1 MDSTCSPFCCNSLQ
15 QHPSLPKIC
24 NRLYPTAFQYTA
36 KTSAVCLP
44 AIITRVSSLCAT
56 LQAVPY
62 KPPHKA
68 ESLHAQYLQPFSC
81 AAAAGRQATTCM
93 RVSSAGSDSGSAAEA
108 AAAAVPDGSS
118 PGMPSGSSP
127 HDQTLLGGSGPLTS
141 WECRQQQAMQECT
154 FSPRLNTNTKRSK
167 SVVAQVWKHCPAA
180 HANPTV
186 SSAALQ
192 PETNAEA
199 AAAVNREGATADSH
213 SPVSSSSASSGPK
226 HAAPKPQFVTAP
238 MHHEAA
244 RARHRHLVS
253 YAAPAAGAGAAA
265 VSRQAAVLP
274 DAGASDKGQGEQESQ
289 LQQADTNVGRA
300 LSADE
305 AELQAAL
312 QECNRQQQ
320 LLQTRWRGKRG
331 CGAGKQVSHCSAV
344 GVR

>member
-1 MDSTCSPFCCNSLQ
+1 
-15 QHPSLPKIC
+15 
-24 NRLYPTAFQYTA
+24 
-36 KTSAVCLP
+36 
-44 AIITRVSSLCAT
+44 
-56 LQAVPY
+56 
-62 KPPHKA
+62 
-68 ESLHAQYLQPFSC
+68 
-81 AAAAGRQATTCM
+81 M

-118 PGMPSGSSP
+118 P

-141 WECRQQQAMQECT
+141 QECRQQQAMQECT
-154 FSPRLNTNTKRSK
+154 FSPRLNTNTNRSK

-180 HANPTV
+180 HADPTV

-199 AAAVNREGATADSH
+199 AAAVNREGATADNH

-244 RARHRHLVS
+244 RARHRVLVS
-253 YAAPAAGAGAAA
+253 YAAPAAGAAAA
-265 VSRQAAVLP
+265 TVSSQAAVLP
-274 DAGASDKGQGEQESQ
+274 DVGASDKGQGEQESQ

-312 QECNRQQQ
+312 QECDRQQQ
-320 LLQTRWRGKRG
+320 LLQTRWRGQRG